1 MTTLVTGGCGYI
13 GSHLVWAL
21 ADRGEDVVVLDD
33 LSAGFSWAIPAQV
46 RLVRG
51 DVGDRA
57 LLDEL
62 LGGGAIDA
70 VVHFAGS
77 LSVPESVGDPLGYYF
92 NNTVKTRELIAAAV
106 RHGVRNF
113 VFSSTAAV
121 YGAPEI
127 VPVPEDARL
136 DPVSPYGSSKLM
148 IEIML
153 RDTAVAHDFRY
164 TALRYFNVAGADSRL
179 RTGQAS
185 RGAAHI
191 IKVSAECLCGLRPG
205 IQVFGTDYPTPD
217 GTGVRDYIHVSD
229 LADVHVLALDR
240 LRAGGDSL
248 VANCG
253 YGKGFSVWEVISAV
267 ERVTGRKLPV
277 TVAPRR
283 PGDPPTL
290 IARVDRIHRAVDW
303 TPKWSD
309 LDAIVAHAIAWE
321 EILLTKDRS

>member
-1 MTTLVTGGCGYI
+1 MTVLVTGGCGYI
-13 GSHLVWAL
+13 GSHVVWAL
-21 ADRGEDVVVLDD
+21 VDRGEDVVVLDD
-33 LSAGFSWAIPAQV
+33 LSAGFAWALPEAA

-57 LLDEL
+57 LLDDL
-62 LGGGAIDA
+62 LAGGAIDSI
-70 VVHFAGS
+70 VHFAGS

-92 NNTVKTRELIAAAV
+92 DSTVKSRELIAGAV
-106 RHGVRNF
+106 RHGVKAF
-113 VFSSTAAV
+113 VFSSSAAV
-121 YGAPEI
+121 YGAPEV
-127 VPVPEDARL
+127 VPVPEEARL
-136 DPVSPYGSSKLM
+136 DPVSPYGSSKWM
-148 IEIML
+148 TEIML
-153 RDTAVAHDFRY
+153 RDTAAAHDFRY
-164 TALRYFNVAGADSRL
+164 TALRYFNVAGADPAL

-191 IKVSAECLCGLRPG
+191 IKVAAECLCGLRPG
-205 IQVFGTDYPTPD
+205 ISVFGSDYPTPD
-217 GTGVRDYIHVSD
+217 GSGVRDYIHVSD

-240 LRAGGDSL
+240 LRAGGASL

-253 YGKGFSVWEVISAV
+253 YGKGFSVWEVIAAV

-277 TVAPRR
+277 TVGPRR

-290 IARVDRIHRAVDW
+290 IARVDRIHREIDW
-303 TPKWSD
+303 APKWTD

>member
-164 TALRYFNVAGADSRL
+164 TALRYFNVAGAESRL

>member
-1 MTTLVTGGCGYI
+1 MTVLVTGGCGYI

-21 ADRGEDVVVLDD
+21 DDRDEEVVVLDD
-33 LSAGFSWAIPAQV
+33 LSAGFAWAIPERV

-62 LGGGAIDA
+62 LGGGRIDA
-70 VVHFAGS
+70 IVHFAGS

-92 NNTVKTRELIAAAV
+92 NNTVKSRELIASAV
-106 RHGVRNF
+106 RHGVRHF
-113 VFSSTAAV
+113 VFSSSAAV
-121 YGAPEI
+121 YGAPEV
-127 VPVPEDARL
+127 VPVTEEARL

-148 IEIML
+148 TEIML
-153 RDTAVAHDFRY
+153 RDTAAAHDFRY
-164 TALRYFNVAGADSRL
+164 TALRYFNVAGADPRR

-205 IQVFGTDYPTPD
+205 ISVFGDDYPTPD
-217 GTGVRDYIHVSD
+217 GSGVRDYIHVSD

-240 LRAGGDSL
+240 LRAGRSSL

-253 YGKGFSVWEVISAV
+253 YGKGFSVFEVIAAV

-277 TVAPRR
+277 TVTGRR

-290 IARVDRIHRAVDW
+290 VAGVERLRGEVDW
-303 TPKWSD
+303 RPKWTD
-309 LDAIVAHAIAWE
+309 IDAIVAHAIAWE

>member
-1 MTTLVTGGCGYI
+1 MTVLVTGGCGYI
-13 GSHLVWAL
+13 GSHVVWAL
-21 ADRGEDVVVLDD
+21 VDRGEDVVVLDD
-33 LSAGFSWAIPAQV
+33 LSAGFAWALPEAT

-51 DVGDRA
+51 DVGDRV
-57 LLDEL
+57 LLDDL
-62 LGGGAIDA
+62 LGRGTIDSI
-70 VVHFAGS
+70 VHFAGS

-92 NNTVKTRELIAAAV
+92 NNTVKSRELIASAV
-106 RHGVRNF
+106 RHGVKAF
-113 VFSSTAAV
+113 VFSSSAAV
-121 YGAPEI
+121 YGAPEV
-127 VPVPEDARL
+127 VPVPEEARL

-148 IEIML
+148 TEIML

-164 TALRYFNVAGADSRL
+164 TALRYFNVAGADPKL

-191 IKVSAECLCGLRPG
+191 IKVAAECLCGLRPG
-205 IQVFGTDYPTPD
+205 ISVFGSDYPTPD
-217 GTGVRDYIHVSD
+217 GSGVRDYIHVSD

-240 LRAGGDSL
+240 LRAGGASL

-253 YGKGFSVWEVISAV
+253 YGKGFSVWEVIAAV

-277 TVAPRR
+277 TVGPRR

-290 IARVDRIHRAVDW
+290 IARVDRIHREIDW
-303 TPKWSD
+303 APKWTD

-321 EILLTKDRS
+321 EVLLTKDRS